1 MFEEEMKRLLEKDW
15 EEDEYTLINRLMENL
30 VYYKRLVPKTLK
42 SDIIAALEMCNRLKM
57 ELEVLRKK
65 IHDLNDLADGRC
77 V

>member
-1 MFEEEMKRLLEKDW
+1 MFEEEMKKLLEKDW

-30 VYYKRLVPKTLK
+30 VYYKRLMPKTLK
-42 SDIIAALEMCNRLKM
+42 SDIIAALEMCNKLKM

-65 IHDLNDLADGRC
+65 IHDLNDLADGC